1 MDDPSKPEPSV
12 KTESVNSSIGIV
24 KCCQVPGKS
33 TNFRSTITT
42 LCFFASSNTSFAV
55 IPRLLK
61 IRLLFQ
67 PLGTSGAL
75 KNGPCRSCAAEII
88 FDLSRHCLAY
98 YLASYRVVDLG
109 AGTVGDV
116 KHVNDLIQLG
126 RDARRVH
133 GEPQLKH

>member
-1 MDDPSKPEPSV
+1 MGSTTLQIMLKVGTFMKGSMTAVDGSGTTIMSLLLMACQPRIEEPSNPEPSV

-67 PLGTSGAL
+67 PLGTSG
-75 KNGPCRSCAAEII
+75 
-88 FDLSRHCLAY
+88 
-98 YLASYRVVDLG
+98 
-109 AGTVGDV
+109 
-116 KHVNDLIQLG
+116 
-126 RDARRVH
+126 
-133 GEPQLKH
+133 